1 MPRHGSPALANA
13 PVPVSFTPL
22 PPVGLLPVEEEHSS
36 RESGTLGQDTG
47 HCAGGRGPGTAGL
60 GPWAETD
67 GPLRVQASVSRV
79 RWEEQKHPRPCDR
92 QRPRALR
99 AGRGGGRAHSAATE
113 LRQYRA
119 LERGRGPQG
128 RSCFPST
135 AVCSFPFSFSVPTAF
150 MTVSAAAFLPVLPAV
165 AGGAGGCVSRDTQ
178 G

>member
-1 MPRHGSPALANA
+1 MQEEGARGQLASAHGPRQTDLSEFKPAFRAC
-13 PVPVSFTPL
+13 
-22 PPVGLLPVEEEHSS
+22 G
-36 RESGTLGQDTG
+36 
-47 HCAGGRGPGTAGL
+47 
-60 GPWAETD
+60 
-67 GPLRVQASVSRV
+67 
-79 RWEEQKHPRPCDR
+79 WEEQKHPRPCDR

-99 AGRGGGRAHSAATE
+99 AGRGGGQAHSAATE
-113 LRQYRA
+113 L
-119 LERGRGPQG
+119 RGRGPQG